1 MPKKTTR
8 KSRARGGFTFS
19 EVLVTLAILGALLA
33 VAIPATFALTKG
45 LKMMELDAC
54 ARQIAVAV
62 QNNLTGMKSAGTL
75 KSYGDKNTGTTGG
88 HYISNGHADIQKI
101 LPIGAIDPAV
111 ADKYYTIVYN
121 SATGT
126 VLEVYYAEHSFT
138 VSDALTNLSG
148 MTSDKVE
155 D

>member
-75 KSYGDKNTGTTGG
+75 KSYGDKNTGTAGG
-88 HYISNGHADIQKI
+88 HYISKGHADVQKI

-111 ADKYYTIVYN
+111 AD
-121 SATGT
+121 
-126 VLEVYYAEHSFT
+126 
-138 VSDALTNLSG
+138 
-148 MTSDKVE
+148 
-155 D
+155 